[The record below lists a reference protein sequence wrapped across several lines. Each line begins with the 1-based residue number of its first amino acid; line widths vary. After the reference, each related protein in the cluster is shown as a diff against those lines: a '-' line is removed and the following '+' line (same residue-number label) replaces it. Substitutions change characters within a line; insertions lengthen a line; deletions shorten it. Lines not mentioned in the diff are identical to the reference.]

1 MAKHRP
7 KGVTSGVELNVT
19 KNPGNYIG
27 HHRLESQEML
37 FDLGMIDEYMKFY
50 GYVEVKVVREE

>member
-27 HHRLESQEML
+27 HHRDESQEML
-37 FDLGMIDEYMKFY
+37 LELGAIENYMAY
-50 GYVEVKVVREE
+50 ENGNYVRKE